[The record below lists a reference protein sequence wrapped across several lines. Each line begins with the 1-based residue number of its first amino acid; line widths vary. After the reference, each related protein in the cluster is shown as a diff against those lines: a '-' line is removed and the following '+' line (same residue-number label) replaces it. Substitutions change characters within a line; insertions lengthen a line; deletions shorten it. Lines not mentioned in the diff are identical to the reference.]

1 MDEANVGNDVVAF
14 SLGAELGA
22 ELGTS
27 DGWCVVAT
35 LDGLWLGVIVV
46 ASSVNAGDG
55 AAVGATI
62 GTAVD
67 IEGD

>member
-27 DGWCVVAT
+27 DGWRVVAT
-35 LDGLWLGVIVV
+35 DGLWLGVIVV
-46 ASSVNAGDG
+46 ASSVNAGVG
-55 AAVGATI
+55 ATVGATI

-67 IEGD
+67 

>member
-14 SLGAELGA
+14 SLGAELG
-22 ELGTS
+22 TS
-27 DGWCVVAT
+27 DGWRVVAT
-35 LDGLWLGVIVV
+35 DGLWLGVIVV